1 MGIDVMLALDLS
13 GSMRAED
20 FQPDNRLVVARQV
33 LRDFIARA
41 SENRIGLVAFA
52 GRSVTL
58 CPLTTDHSALQAALD
73 QVDFESVGQDG
84 TAIGDG
90 LGNALYRLGE
100 TGAKSRI
107 IVLLSDGENNSGF
120 LAPLDAA
127 RMARARGI
135 RVYTIAV
142 GRPGGAPIPIVDEF
156 GRKVYLRNRDGSL
169 VLPRIDEATLQ
180 DIATRTGGHYFRAT
194 DPASLRQ
201 AYREVGNLERSRI
214 VITGQ
219 QEREDRSWI
228 PLMVA
233 LAALVLEG
241 LLRLGPWA
249 VLRLE
254 RRLG

>member
-1 MGIDVMLALDLS
+1 MKPLIPN
-13 GSMRAED
+13 
-20 FQPDNRLVVARQV
+20 FPV
-33 LRDFIARA
+33 LKF
-41 SENRIGLVAFA
+41 
-52 GRSVTL
+52 
-58 CPLTTDHSALQAALD
+58 
-73 QVDFESVGQDG
+73 
-84 TAIGDG
+84 
-90 LGNALYRLGE
+90 
-100 TGAKSRI
+100 
-107 IVLLSDGENNSGF
+107 
-120 LAPLDAA
+120 
-127 RMARARGI
+127 
-135 RVYTIAV
+135 
-142 GRPGGAPIPIVDEF
+142 PIVDDF

-180 DIATRTGGHYFRAT
+180 DIATRTGGRYFRAT